1 MTDLVLSKRVFR
13 LGLLVVPKY
22 LSMAI
27 SELFGHLI
35 KIETPR
41 FYFKPQNQN
50 AKGQKLRKLYAEVN
64 LRVMEEY
71 FFKLWATFIS
81 RL

>member
-1 MTDLVLSKRVFR
+1 
-13 LGLLVVPKY
+13 
-22 LSMAI
+22 MAI

-50 AKGQKLRKLYAEVN
+50 AKGQELRKLYAEVN

-71 FFKLWATFIS
+71 FLN
-81 RL
+81 